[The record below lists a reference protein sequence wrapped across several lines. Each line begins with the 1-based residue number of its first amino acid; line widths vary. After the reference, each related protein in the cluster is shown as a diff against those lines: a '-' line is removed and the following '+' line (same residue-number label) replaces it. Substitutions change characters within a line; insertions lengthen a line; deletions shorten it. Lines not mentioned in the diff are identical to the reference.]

1 MFPSFPK
8 PAIGSKELFVT
19 SHHAAIRQQQD
30 TDCTIHKEPAMLQMP
45 LFKHLVYGLQGLAC
59 KSIDPELL
67 GDSVRT
73 G

>member
-1 MFPSFPK
+1 MFPSFPR

-19 SHHAAIRQQQD
+19 GPHAATRQQQD

-45 LFKHLVYGLQGLAC
+45 SFKHSVYGLQGLAC
-59 KSIDPELL
+59 KSIDPEQL